1 MRINFIIERT
11 RKYIVRGVIVLS
23 RLWTIN
29 QNGQFFPKDKNHS
42 DDLVRSK
49 SKEHGYIRILM
60 SQIYKLAQL
69 DKHQVGM
76 AEVPSSILTAGNIL
90 LLIVLFSCS
99 KSTEA
104 DIANFF

>member
-1 MRINFIIERT
+1 
-11 RKYIVRGVIVLS
+11 
-23 RLWTIN
+23 
-29 QNGQFFPKDKNHS
+29 
-42 DDLVRSK
+42 
-49 SKEHGYIRILM
+49 M

-69 DKHQVGM
+69 DKHQIGM

-104 DIANFF
+104 SIANFF